1 MAEFSLAD
9 ICSATGGETVKVFCK
24 YFNGITTD
32 TRKIEPGNLFLALQG
47 ERFDGHDFVGQAIK
61 DGASGVIVSNASCV
75 SAEAKVSVI
84 VVSNTLKALQD
95 LARFHRLRF
104 NIPIIAITGS
114 NGKTTTKD
122 MIAAVLNSKYNVLK
136 TEANYNNE
144 IGLPLTLL
152 NLTDDH
158 EVAIVEMGMRGLGQ
172 IRELADIA
180 MPNIAVLT
188 NVGETHIE
196 LLGSVDNI
204 AAAKSELVDAISS
217 NGLVVL
223 NADNEYVR
231 TMKEKTE
238 ARTLFYGIEEKE
250 CEFSAFNI
258 RQDDNV
264 TTFSVK
270 YQNDIFEVFVPVLG
284 RHNVYNAL
292 AAIAVGFSL
301 QLSIEEINFG
311 FSNFTASAM
320 RLAVIKTANYT
331 IINDAYNASPLST
344 EAAIDT
350 LMQIAKGRK
359 VAVLGDM
366 LELGQVA
373 VDAHKRIGAKLA
385 DLGVEVVVTVG
396 ELSRHTALVAGE
408 GGCKYTK
415 ACATHEE
422 ARTALEEYLQ
432 ANDTILIKGSRGMK
446 MEKILD
452 MLR

>member
-9 ICSATGGETVKVFCK
+9 ICSATGGETVKVFCE

-32 TRKIEPGNLFLALQG
+32 TRKIKPGSLFLALQG

-61 DGASGVIVSNASCV
+61 DGASGVIVSNSSCV

-95 LARFHRLRF
+95 VARFHRLRF

-152 NLTDDH
+152 NLTDQH

-204 AAAKSELVDAISS
+204 AVAKSELVGAISS

-231 TMKEKTE
+231 AMKEKTE
-238 ARTLFYGIEEKE
+238 ARTLFYGIEKE

-270 YQNDIFEVFVPVLG
+270 YQNHIFEVFVPVLG

-301 QLSIEEINFG
+301 NLSIEEINCG

-320 RLAVIKTANYT
+320 RLSVIKIANYT

-366 LELGQVA
+366 LELGHVA
-373 VDAHKRIGAKLA
+373 VDAHRRIGTKLA

-396 ELSRHTALVAGE
+396 ELSRHTAHAAAE

-415 ACATHEE
+415 ACANHEE
-422 ARTALEEYLQ
+422 ARTALDEYLQ